1 MADVLDEFAATKIDS
16 SSHPAHAN
24 TNTADTLL
32 PSSSAPGRPAD
43 DPAAAAAAATAADP
57 FSLSGTAPGGGGE
70 MDEVGFAQE
79 LQAGMADLL
88 SELDSSPEMQKQ
100 FEDML
105 RELGAATGAPDAGS
119 AGGVGTRET
128 AAEQPSTTGGANM
141 SFQDSIR
148 RTMERMQESGEAA
161 GAAAEQASQGDADF
175 MAALLREM
183 EAGELGGAEG
193 EEDFSKVLMGM
204 MEQLTNREIL
214 YEPMKELDD
223 KFPEWLEK
231 NKDKLPEAEYKR
243 YETQQTLVREIV
255 GKFEVEDYSDENV
268 EYRKFIVDRM
278 QQVCDSSSFRT
289 SIRKDYGLTVPCNR
303 CSLPVLLRQIW

>member
-1 MADVLDEFAATKIDS
+1 MPDDEDFAK
-16 SSHPAHAN
+16 
-24 TNTADTLL
+24 
-32 PSSSAPGRPAD
+32 
-43 DPAAAAAAATAADP
+43 
-57 FSLSGTAPGGGGE
+57 
-70 MDEVGFAQE
+70 Q

-105 RELGAATGAPDAGS
+105 RELGAATGAPPDAPS
-119 AGGVGTRET
+119 AGGTGARDT
-128 AAEQPSTTGGANM
+128 AAATGAGADQQQPSATGGANV

-175 MAALLREM
+175 MATLLREM
-183 EAGELGGAEG
+183 EAGGLGGGAGG
-193 EEDFSKVLMGM
+193 EEDFSKVLLGM
-204 MEQLTNREIL
+204 MEQLTNKEIL

-223 KFPEWLEK
+223 KFPDWLEK
-231 NKDKLPEAEYKR
+231 NKGKVPEAEFSR
-243 YETQQTLVREIV
+243 YETQQSLVRDIV

-278 QQVCDSSSFRT
+278 QQVCGSSSSGT
-289 SIRKDYGLTVPCNR
+289 SITKDQVD
-303 CSLPVLLRQIW
+303 